1 MFNML
6 IKLQHTHWTI
16 HGYEWSRH
24 NRKHHME
31 KSFRKRQRKKKE
43 KTTLHHVKLV
53 KHVNITELWHSYCG
67 KEWFVARRFSHQYI
81 FDIPHQ
87 QTPPMHC
94 SFFCMSTCSMDGRR
108 FSVDFYK
115 KQSAIFKWSIAMDIL
130 FYHVS
135 KFYVMLF
142 FCMILSLIWN
152 LFTRIKVNFCS
163 HYFYWVHTFE
173 IHMSSYML
181 RKLRRNSN
189 FCLKSSKRTYE
200 SCESTTK
207 RISKVSLC
215 PVYSLSIS
223 SPISRN
229 RRATSRI
236 TFFCSIS
243 IASTCW
249 GSILF
254 CLKSCN
260 RTLVQTTAEWWQ
272 WWGIDG

>member
-6 IKLQHTHWTI
+6 IKLHHTHWTI
-16 HGYEWSRH
+16 HGYEWTRH
-24 NRKHHME
+24 NRKHPME

-94 SFFCMSTCSMDGRR
+94 SFFCMSTCGMDGRR

-142 FCMILSLIWN
+142 FAW
-152 LFTRIKVNFCS
+152 
-163 HYFYWVHTFE
+163 FYH
-173 IHMSSYML
+173 
-181 RKLRRNSN
+181 
-189 FCLKSSKRTYE
+189 
-200 SCESTTK
+200 
-207 RISKVSLC
+207 
-215 PVYSLSIS
+215 
-223 SPISRN
+223 
-229 RRATSRI
+229 
-236 TFFCSIS
+236 
-243 IASTCW
+243 
-249 GSILF
+249 
-254 CLKSCN
+254 
-260 RTLVQTTAEWWQ
+260 
-272 WWGIDG
+272 